1 MRASLIAAAGLA
13 AFAGSSALAA
23 DLVVPPVQPL
33 AAEFSWTA
41 IMQGGNLGG
50 LWGQNSRTVIGWG
63 QVGYNWQYRW
73 LLVGAEK
80 PTSRACSY
88 AVQPSS
94 PTRLEI
100 RSP

>member
-13 AFAGSSALAA
+13 AFAGSSSLAA
-23 DLVVPPVQPL
+23 DLVVPPVQP

-94 PTRLEI
+94 PTRLET